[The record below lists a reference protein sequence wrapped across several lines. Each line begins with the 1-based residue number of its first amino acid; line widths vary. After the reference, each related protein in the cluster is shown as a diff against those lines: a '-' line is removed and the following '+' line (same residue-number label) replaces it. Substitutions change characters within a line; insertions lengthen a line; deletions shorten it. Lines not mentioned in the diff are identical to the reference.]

1 MRLSLRRYIV
11 TALIVASATIHG
23 GVAVAQINTEQVLN
37 IGRNALYFDDYILA
51 IQYFNQVIAQKPYLA
66 EPYYYR
72 AIAKISLGD
81 WTGADADASQCIDIN
96 PFIRDCYRIRAVAR
110 HNTHKFEEAIEDY
123 KRCLEDRPD
132 DKEIILNMGMCN
144 MAMKHYEQADSCLK
158 WVLERDTTNER
169 VYLAMAQMRIEQS
182 DTIGALDYLS
192 RGIDINKNNVQA
204 YLMRCEIHYNVL
216 KDTLK
221 AIADLDEA
229 IRLEPN
235 KVAYYINRSIMRY
248 QIFDYRGSMADL
260 DYAIALEPENLTAR
274 YNRAL
279 LRTEVGARN
288 KAIEDYDFVLSHDS
302 DNYPALYN
310 RTMLLINT
318 GQYQQG
324 IKGLDAML
332 AKDKSDF
339 VALYQRAVLLI
350 DTKQYK
356 LALRDFNEILSR
368 YPNFESGYMIRAQL
382 KHKLGDKRG
391 YENDLETAVNV
402 MKKKGVHYSSFNP
415 LLKERRHSEALYE
428 KRIKQHVDKREREE
442 QAKREEMEQL
452 AAKNN
457 SLEESVEDVQKR
469 FSQLLAV
476 DVENSFTPEVA
487 VESDG
492 FYDEIAGH
500 RRYRSRSRGFV
511 QDNNVE
517 VVPQG
522 MFTLSY
528 YSYDNKLNGR
538 THFIKEM
545 SQVND
550 MHVLPKTLTLVSN
563 AKNLTEEE
571 LRSRFASVQYF
582 TGLIS
587 TASKTRA
594 LDYFG
599 RAMDYLLVRN
609 VDAAIADATRALE
622 MAPDFSLGYFL
633 RFNARQMKV
642 EMAKNAPK
650 LTGENADAEAMLTSQ
665 MQKTNYADM
674 INDINMV
681 IKLSPRNTYAY
692 YNLAHLQATMED
704 YSNALINYSK
714 AINLKPDLGEAY
726 FNRGLI
732 HMQLGDKEK
741 GTADLSKAGELG
753 ILPSYNI
760 LKRMS
765 ISQ

>member
-1 MRLSLRRYIV
+1 M
-11 TALIVASATIHG
+11 IVAAATVHSA
-23 GVAVAQINTEQVLN
+23 VAVAQINTEQVLN

-72 AIAKISLGD
+72 AVAKVSLGD

-96 PFIRDCYRIRAVAR
+96 PFIRDSYRIRAIAR
-110 HNTHKFEEAIEDY
+110 HNSHKFEDAILDY
-123 KRCLEDRPD
+123 QHCLKDWPN
-132 DKEIILNMGMCN
+132 DKDLILNMGMCN
-144 MAMKHYEQADSCLK
+144 MALKRYEQADSCLK

-169 VYLAMAQMRIEQS
+169 VYLAMAQMKIEQA
-182 DTIGALDYLS
+182 DTIGSLDYIS
-192 RGIDINKNNVQA
+192 RAIDINKSNSQA
-204 YLMRCEIHYNVL
+204 YLMRCEINYTVV

-221 AIADLDEA
+221 ALADLDEV
-229 IRLEPN
+229 IKLEPN

-248 QIFDYRGSMADL
+248 QTFDYRGSMADL

-288 KAIEDYDFVLSHDS
+288 KAIEDYDFVLAHDS

-356 LALRDFNEILSR
+356 LALRDFNEILTK

-382 KHKLGDKRG
+382 KQKLGDKRG
-391 YENDLETAVNV
+391 YESDLETAVGV

-415 LLKERRHSEALYE
+415 LLKERHHSEELYN
-428 KRIKQHVDKREREE
+428 RRFKQHADKQEREA

-452 AAKNN
+452 AARSN

-476 DVENSFTPEVA
+476 DVDNNFTPEVA

-522 MFTLSY
+522 QFTLSY

-563 AKNLTEEE
+563 AMNLTEDE

-582 TGLIS
+582 NGLIS
-587 TASKTRA
+587 TAAKPRA
-594 LDYFG
+594 IDYFG
-599 RAMDYLLVRN
+599 RAMDYLLLRN

-622 MAPDFSLGYFL
+622 MTPDFSLGYFL
-633 RFNARQMKV
+633 RFNARQLKH
-642 EMAKNAPK
+642 EMEKSTPAQA
-650 LTGENADAEAMLTSQ
+650 TQEDAQAQAMLSSQ
-665 MQKTNYADM
+665 RLKTEYAQMLD
-674 INDINMV
+674 DINMV

-692 YNLAHLQATMED
+692 YNLAHLQASMED

-765 ISQ
+765 NSQ